1 MSLTRNTLILA
12 AVVVLG
18 AVVLSASGTIEK
30 ILYKPVLDL
39 EPSGEM
45 SAAQHVSVKDNVT
58 FAVKLPDNL
67 SFAGESVQLD
77 NMDVRERLD
86 RELTVNSYWHS
97 STILM
102 MKRANRWFPMIER
115 ILRENNVPDDFKY
128 LALAESGLQNVV
140 SPAGASGYWQ
150 FMKGAA
156 KEHGLKVSN
165 EIDERYHVEKATE
178 AACSYLIKMKNELG
192 SWTLAAAAYNM
203 GLSGL
208 KKQMTRQM
216 ESNYYDLILNQE
228 TSRYVFRILAMKSIY
243 SAPQDFGFQLEKTDL
258 YQPYDYKIFLV
269 DEAVESWPEYCKQ
282 QGITYRELKLLNP
295 WLREAYLTNT
305 EKKEYKIKILTVK

>member
-1 MSLTRNTLILA
+1 MSLTRNTLIPA
-12 AVVVLG
+12 GIFVLG
-18 AVVLSASGTIEK
+18 ILVLSASGTIEK
-30 ILYKPVLDL
+30 IFYKPVNHK
-39 EPSGEM
+39 PTGEM
-45 SAAQHVSVKDNVT
+45 SASHDISVQGNIT
-58 FAVKLPDNL
+58 FAVKLPENL
-67 SFAGESVQLD
+67 TFAGEPVQLS

-97 STILM
+97 SSILM
-102 MKRANRWFPMIER
+102 MKRANRWFPVIEN

-140 SPAGASGYWQ
+140 SPAGATGYWQ

-156 KEHGLKVSN
+156 KEHGLKVTN
-165 EIDERYHVEKATE
+165 EVDERYHVEKATQ
-178 AACSYLIKMKNELG
+178 AACSYLITMKEHLG

-208 KKQMTRQM
+208 KKQMDRQM
-216 ESNYYDLILNQE
+216 EQDYYDLILSDE
-228 TSRYVFRILAMKSIY
+228 TSRYVFRILALKSIY
-243 SAPQDFGFQLEKTDL
+243 SAPHDFGFQLESTDM
-258 YQPYDYKIFLV
+258 YEAYAYKMLIV
-269 DEAVESWPEYCKQ
+269 DDEVKSWPEYCKQ

-305 EKKEYKIKILTVK
+305 EKKEYKIKVLTPQ